1 MDKKTEKEYWDTFY
15 LSRELNYPSP
25 FAEFCQEKF
34 LKKNEKI
41 IDLGCGTGR
50 DSLFFFNKEHQV
62 IGVDQS
68 KSVIS
73 QLQRLHSDKHEY
85 LKFIEADFTNL
96 TDDEKFDI
104 IYSRLSFHSI
114 DSVSASRTLKWI
126 HQSMNDDGK
135 FLLEVRSVKDDLY
148 GKGKQVERDA
158 FVTTHYRRFIRLD
171 ELLDELKDVGFK
183 IKYSI
188 EQNGLAIFKDE
199 DPIVIRICAEK

>member
-1 MDKKTEKEYWDTFY
+1 MDKKAEKEYWNTFY

-50 DSLFFFNKEHQV
+50 DSLFFFNKGHQV

-68 KSVIS
+68 EPIIS
-73 QLQRLHSDKHEY
+73 KLQQLHSDKHES
-85 LKFIEADFTNL
+85 LKFIEADFTNQ
-96 TDDEKFDI
+96 TDDEKFDV

-126 HQSMNDDGK
+126 YRNINDDGK

-148 GKGKQVERDA
+148 GKGKQVESDA

-171 ELLDELKDVGFK
+171 ELLDELKDIGFK

-199 DPIVIRICAEK
+199 DPVVIRICAKK

>member
-1 MDKKTEKEYWDTFY
+1 
-15 LSRELNYPSP
+15 
-25 FAEFCQEKF
+25 
-34 LKKNEKI
+34 
-41 IDLGCGTGR
+41 
-50 DSLFFFNKEHQV
+50 
-62 IGVDQS
+62 
-68 KSVIS
+68 
-73 QLQRLHSDKHEY
+73 
-85 LKFIEADFTNL
+85 
-96 TDDEKFDI
+96 
-104 IYSRLSFHSI
+104 
-114 DSVSASRTLKWI
+114 
-126 HQSMNDDGK
+126 MNDDGK

>member
-1 MDKKTEKEYWDTFY
+1 MDKKAEKEYWDTFY

-68 KSVIS
+68 KPVIS

-126 HQSMNDDGK
+126 HRSMNDDGK

-199 DPIVIRICAEK
+199 DPTVIRICAEK